1 MENYTKHP
9 DDCACY
15 RCWNKR
21 MKDIEETG
29 CNFGAEM
36 ELKSGKNLV
45 EVNKIREESNE
56 RLRNFLY

>member
-1 MENYTKHP
+1 
-9 DDCACY
+9 
-15 RCWNKR
+15 

-56 RLRNFLY
+56 RLRNFLYWFVFELKWESLD